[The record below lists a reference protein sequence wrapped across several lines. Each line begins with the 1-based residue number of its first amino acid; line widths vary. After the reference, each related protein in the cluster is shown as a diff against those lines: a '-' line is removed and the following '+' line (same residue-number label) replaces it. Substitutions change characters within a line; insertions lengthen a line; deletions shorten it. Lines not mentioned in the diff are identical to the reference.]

1 MVLNVVYGV
10 GGYNPELPN
19 NNIIEV
25 IEEVPDVV
33 DEIEVARQS
42 ALEKF
47 SKLGLTQEEIA
58 ALMGGV

>member
-25 IEEVPDVV
+25 IEEVPDIV
-33 DEIEVARQS
+33 DETDIARQS
-42 ALEKF
+42 AIAKL
-47 SKLGLTQEEIA
+47 SKLGLNEAEIS
-58 ALMGGV
+58 ALLGN